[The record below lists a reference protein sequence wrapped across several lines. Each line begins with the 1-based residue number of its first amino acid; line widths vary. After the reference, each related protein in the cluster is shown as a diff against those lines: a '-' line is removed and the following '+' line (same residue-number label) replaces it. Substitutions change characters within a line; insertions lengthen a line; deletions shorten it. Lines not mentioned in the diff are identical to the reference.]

1 MGRMSL
7 AAHRHGLDDDRW
19 FVSTGARADVTAMVW
34 KKQDLAKSAG
44 ERPPLPTNRDL
55 AIVARDGLLPELWF
69 RG

>member
-34 KKQDLAKSAG
+34 KK
-44 ERPPLPTNRDL
+44 
-55 AIVARDGLLPELWF
+55 
-69 RG
+69 